1 MHSVAITIGNHAATL
16 TGFEGEQV
24 TLVTPEAAAP
34 GARLFCTFGEGV
46 LSAGQVLKV
55 KVHRCV
61 KVDDGFRINGKAFD
75 LRRAMR
81 ETLQERFAA
90 AAS

>member
-1 MHSVAITIGNHAATL
+1 MHSVAITIGDHAARL
-16 TGFEGEQV
+16 TGFDGERV

-81 ETLQERFAA
+81 KTLQNRFGTP
-90 AAS
+90 SS